1 MCFAI
6 EYGNYQNM
14 TLTIVIQDQDE
25 DLILIQKIEVFVSSI
40 ATSIYWVLGTR
51 FLIRSIRLAKL
62 SDFDHYLSEYKR
74 DIISWPKWEI
84 LEERIVFLCQGFCI
98 QISLKLSKYI

>member
-40 ATSIYWVLGTR
+40 ATSIY
-51 FLIRSIRLAKL
+51 
-62 SDFDHYLSEYKR
+62 
-74 DIISWPKWEI
+74 
-84 LEERIVFLCQGFCI
+84 
-98 QISLKLSKYI
+98 